1 VVSPQEA
8 ALARAFA
15 LLVSSLH
22 AAGLVDGAKLAAN
35 LRLDRSGDAAV
46 DAFALELADV
56 IRRTIDP
63 ASPRLH
69 GLRDVAGR

>member
-1 VVSPQEA
+1 MVSPQEA

-15 LLVSSLH
+15 LLVTALH
-22 AAGLVDGAKLAAN
+22 SAGVVDGAKLAAN
-35 LRLDRSGDAAV
+35 LRLDKSGDAAV

-63 ASPRLH
+63 AARLPM
-69 GLRDVAGR
+69 LREVAGR